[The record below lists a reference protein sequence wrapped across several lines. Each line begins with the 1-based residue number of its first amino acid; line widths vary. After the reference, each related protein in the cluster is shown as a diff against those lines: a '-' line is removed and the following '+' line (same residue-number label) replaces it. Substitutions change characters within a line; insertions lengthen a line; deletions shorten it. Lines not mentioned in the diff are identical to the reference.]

1 MRNLSSP
8 AELVRLF
15 DFSFPFFFPRRKRER
30 GGGRGFFS
38 PGWKKEAAFFLHGR
52 TFGFTNCIR
61 RDVESECVAAS
72 VFDNEER
79 DTCVGL
85 RRGLFFLK
93 YSPPPFFFRLYEFFR
108 EKVYTYI
115 DIIPYVANIFPE
127 SS

>member
-38 PGWKKEAAFFLHGR
+38 PGWKKEAAFFLHAR

-61 RDVESECVAAS
+61 RDVESECIAAS

-79 DTCVGL
+79 DTCVATWII
-85 RRGLFFLK
+85 FLEIFP
-93 YSPPPFFFRLYEFFR
+93 SPFFFKLYEFFR

>member
-15 DFSFPFFFPRRKRER
+15 DFSFLFFFPRRKGER

-79 DTCVGL
+79 DTCVAMWII
-85 RRGLFFLK
+85 FLEIFP
-93 YSPPPFFFRLYEFFR
+93 SPFFFKLYEFFR